1 MKPIIMD
8 MKEMS
13 DSTEVYESR
22 PNPFIIY
29 FIYFL
34 VAMFGIA
41 IMWMAFSKIDI
52 VVKSS
57 GMIKS
62 DNEIYD
68 VSSSI
73 TGKIIEVNVKDGQ
86 FVNEGDVLYTLEV
99 ISLGET
105 IKYYQ
110 SEYNNVNARLKI
122 LHAYVNYLDGDSK
135 ALDAFS
141 DNVYYKEISNRKE
154 LFDINKNVSTENK
167 PEIASCEENI
177 VILEESILQYE
188 GKIEKLNQVNN
199 CIASRNNTFSND
211 DSYYKSLVDSYISN
225 YNLTE
230 SQYDKSILEFEKL
243 LEEYNKQINKED
255 FTTEISETTTK
266 IESLKLEKEQ
276 ALINLELQQV
286 ANVEQQI
293 DGLKD
298 TIFSLKSN
306 LSTTKS
312 QLKALIGGDSE
323 NSTQAYV
330 LNEKNAVLSEI
341 LTYQSKKD
349 EYENYLNKYDI
360 QDNSCSIKAIE
371 SGYFYFQQDVKDGA
385 YVQEGTNLGAIYP
398 EAQETFSAQVYV
410 ANSDI
415 AKLKEGQTVKFEIA
429 AYPSSEY
436 GYFMGKIINIPKDI
450 TVDNTT
456 GAAYYVVEV
465 SCDNKTLKNKD
476 GESATLLNGMACQAK
491 IVIDEENVLKHFLRK
506 IDLLD

>member
-8 MKEMS
+8 MKNMS

-34 VAMFGIA
+34 VAMFGIT
-41 IMWMAFSKIDI
+41 IIWMIFSKIEI

-62 DNEIYD
+62 ENEIYD
-68 VSSSI
+68 VSSGI
-73 TGKIIEVNVKDGQ
+73 TGKIVEVNVKDGQ

-110 SEYNNVNARLKI
+110 SEYNNVNARLEI

-135 ALDAFS
+135 ALDPFS
-141 DNVYYKEISNRKE
+141 DNVYYNEICIRKH
-154 LFDINKNVSTENK
+154 LLDINRNVSTENK
-167 PEIASCEENI
+167 SEIDSCEGNI
-177 VILEESILQYE
+177 AILEESISQYE
-188 GKIEKLNQVNN
+188 GKIEKLNQVNS

-225 YNLTE
+225 YNLTV
-230 SQYDKSILEFEKL
+230 SQYNKSILEYENL
-243 LEEYNKQINKED
+243 LEEYNKQVNKED
-255 FTTEISETTTK
+255 FETEISETTTK
-266 IESLKLEKEQ
+266 IESLNLEKEQ
-276 ALINLELQQV
+276 ALRNMELQQI
-286 ANVEQQI
+286 AYVEQQI
-293 DGLKD
+293 DGVKD

-306 LSTTKS
+306 LYMVDS
-312 QLKALIGGDSE
+312 QLKALNDEDSE
-323 NSTQAYV
+323 SSMQVYI
-330 LNEKNAVLSEI
+330 LNEKNTVLSEI
-341 LTYQSKKD
+341 HTYQSKKD
-349 EYENYLNKYDI
+349 EYENYLNRYDI
-360 QDNSCSIKAIE
+360 QYNSCSIKAIE
-371 SGYFYFQQDVKDGA
+371 SGYFYLRQDVKEGTYA
-385 YVQEGTNLGAIYP
+385 QEGASLGTIYP
-398 EAQETFSAQVYV
+398 EAQETFFAQVYV

-415 AKLKEGQTVKFEIA
+415 AKLKEGQSVKFEIT

-436 GYFMGKIINIPKDI
+436 GYFTGKIINVHKDI
-450 TVDNTT
+450 VVDNTT

-465 SCDNKTLKNKD
+465 SCDNILLKNKK
-476 GESATLLNGMACQAK
+476 GEGATLLNGMACLAK
-491 IVIDEENVLKHFLRK
+491 IVVDEENLLEYLLRK